1 MDFSRKG
8 ITEISIKFPILVNLK
23 FRKVHR
29 QVFTWY
35 EKMVF
40 HERKKKLAF
49 RKEEKKIQKTTY
61 FVQSAYIS
69 LFHFYLS
76 HMKKHHMCICR
87 DPLRGGARKGKI
99 H

>member
-8 ITEISIKFPILVNLK
+8 IKEISINFPILVNLK

-29 QVFTWY
+29 QAFTWY

-40 HERKKKLAF
+40 HEKINELAF

-61 FVQSAYIS
+61 FVQSAYIVIIS
-69 LFHFYLS
+69 LLFVTYEETPHVHLS
-76 HMKKHHMCICR
+76 
-87 DPLRGGARKGKI
+87 
-99 H
+99 

>member
-8 ITEISIKFPILVNLK
+8 IKEISINFPILVNLK

-29 QVFTWY
+29 QAFTWY

-61 FVQSAYIS
+61 FVQSAYIVIIS
-69 LFHFYLS
+69 LLFVTYEETSNVHLS
-76 HMKKHHMCICR
+76 
-87 DPLRGGARKGKI
+87 
-99 H
+99 